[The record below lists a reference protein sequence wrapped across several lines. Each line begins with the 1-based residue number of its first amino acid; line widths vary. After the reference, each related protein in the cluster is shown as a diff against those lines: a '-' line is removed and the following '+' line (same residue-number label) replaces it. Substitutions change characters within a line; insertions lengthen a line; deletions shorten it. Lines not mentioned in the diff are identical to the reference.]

1 MGLVMTMVHTKVF
14 KSNQSQ
20 AVRLPKPVAL
30 PENIREVDIVAIG
43 NTRVIT
49 PAGKS
54 WDEWFDGPGVSEDFM
69 VTREQPEDQ
78 ERESF

>member
-1 MGLVMTMVHTKVF
+1 MTAVHTKVF

-43 NTRVIT
+43 NIRIIT

-54 WDEWFDGPGVSEDFM
+54 WMIGLAVL
-69 VTREQPEDQ
+69 V
-78 ERESF
+78 